1 MFPALRESFLH
12 FMRLKAVLLWT
23 LHVTHS
29 YDVDKKQKQRKLLK
43 VIVWECSCLL
53 QFINT
58 HFSCT
63 WKMGRVFVIQYVAR
77 ESEYQLQILQKNKC
91 MVIKTRPHMYTIPC
105 NPMYFFSLE
114 NFHWSVNNK
123 KDVKNLTNCPKQG
136 ISLSLSFCQSFLFT
150 PPKRNCQLIGSLLC
164 KNYPRLK
171 CDGFVDPF
179 RRSVCMCL
187 HKHTSHF
194 LKG

>member
-1 MFPALRESFLH
+1 MLHTHMMLIRNKNRENYLRWLC
-12 FMRLKAVLLWT
+12 
-23 LHVTHS
+23 
-29 YDVDKKQKQRKLLK
+29 
-43 VIVWECSCLL
+43 ECSCLL

-63 WKMGRVFVIQYVAR
+63 WEMERVFVIQYVAR

-179 RRSVCMCL
+179 RRSVCMCSTQ